1 MDAADATVLGSQ
13 MRPRDWWPRVAA
25 AMIQSPMSFRPGH
38 LMLLALLACG
48 IALARA
54 PRGGEGRADI
64 PSDVAERI
72 ARPFP
77 RKLGEVTVSAP
88 PQRIVAASVFSAE
101 TLLEIAPASR
111 MAGVHFLA
119 ADARY
124 SRVADKAKA
133 TQLLG
138 ASPEQLIA
146 ARPDLVVID
155 EFTLADTAILLR
167 SFGIPVVRTRP
178 VASFDDV
185 AANIR
190 LLGFATG
197 ADKEAEALCERM
209 FARREAIREAGKS
222 LGAWRVMNCNGALDT
237 YGARSL
243 LDDAVRIAGAS
254 HLPAD
259 HGVGG
264 YCKLDVETV
273 LGWRPDALLVSVGD
287 NDDAAWV
294 GQHPGLR
301 LLPCVQRGRVARIP
315 ASLLSSTSHHA
326 IEVAAL
332 LQQTLVAWEK
342 P

>member
-1 MDAADATVLGSQ
+1 MA
-13 MRPRDWWPRVAA
+13 
-25 AMIQSPMSFRPGH
+25 
-38 LMLLALLACG
+38 LMLLVCG
-48 IALARA
+48 IALARTQ
-54 PRGGEGRADI
+54 RGGSFGATI
-64 PSDVAERI
+64 PAAAAER
-72 ARPFP
+72 ASAAWP
-77 RKLGEVTVSAP
+77 RAVDEAKIPTAP
-88 PQRIVAASVFSAE
+88 VRVVAASVFSAE
-101 TLLEIAPASR
+101 VLLELLPASR
-111 MAGVHFLA
+111 LAGVHFLA

-124 SRVADKAKA
+124 SRVADEAKA

-222 LGAWRVMNCNGALDT
+222 LGHWRVMNCNGALDT

>member
-1 MDAADATVLGSQ
+1 MAAVRG
-13 MRPRDWWPRVAA
+13 A
-25 AMIQSPMSFRPGH
+25 AMMLGPMSFRPGH
-38 LMLLALLACG
+38 LMLLLLLVCG
-48 IALARA
+48 IALASTSRQAAYGAPIPETATARA
-54 PRGGEGRADI
+54 GAAWPRAAGEAVI
-64 PSDVAERI
+64 P
-72 ARPFP
+72 
-77 RKLGEVTVSAP
+77 TAP
-88 PQRIVAASVFSAE
+88 SRVVAASVFSAE
-101 TLLEIAPASR
+101 VLLELLPASR
-111 MAGVHFLA
+111 LAGVHFLA

-301 LLPCVQRGRVARIP
+301 LLPCVQRGRIARIP

>member
-1 MDAADATVLGSQ
+1 MALVLL
-13 MRPRDWWPRVAA
+13 V
-25 AMIQSPMSFRPGH
+25 
-38 LMLLALLACG
+38 CG
-48 IALARA
+48 IALARTH
-54 PRGGEGRADI
+54 RGGSFGATIPAAATERASAAWPRAVDEAKI
-64 PSDVAERI
+64 PTTPSRV
-72 ARPFP
+72 
-77 RKLGEVTVSAP
+77 
-88 PQRIVAASVFSAE
+88 VAASVFSAE
-101 TLLEIAPASR
+101 VLLELLPASR
-111 MAGVHFLA
+111 LAGVHFLA

-222 LGAWRVMNCNGALDT
+222 LGAWRV
-237 YGARSL
+237 Y
-243 LDDAVRIAGAS
+243 
-254 HLPAD
+254 
-259 HGVGG
+259 
-264 YCKLDVETV
+264 
-273 LGWRPDALLVSVGD
+273 RPT
-287 NDDAAWV
+287 
-294 GQHPGLR
+294 P
-301 LLPCVQRGRVARIP
+301 
-315 ASLLSSTSHHA
+315 
-326 IEVAAL
+326 E
-332 LQQTLVAWEK
+332 
-342 P
+342 

>member
-1 MDAADATVLGSQ
+1 M
-13 MRPRDWWPRVAA
+13 MRG
-25 AMIQSPMSFRPGH
+25 PMSLRPGH
-38 LMLLALLACG
+38 LMLLLLLVCG
-48 IALARA
+48 IALASTSRQAGYGAPIPETATARA
-54 PRGGEGRADI
+54 EAVWPRAAGEANI
-64 PSDVAERI
+64 P
-72 ARPFP
+72 
-77 RKLGEVTVSAP
+77 TAP
-88 PQRIVAASVFSAE
+88 SRVVAASVFSAE
-101 TLLEIAPASR
+101 VLLELLTPQR
-111 MAGVHFLA
+111 LVGVHFLA

-185 AANIR
+185 ATNIR

-273 LGWRPDALLVSVGD
+273 LGWRPDALLVSVGQ

>member
-1 MDAADATVLGSQ
+1 M
-13 MRPRDWWPRVAA
+13 
-25 AMIQSPMSFRPGH
+25 
-38 LMLLALLACG
+38 
-48 IALARA
+48 
-54 PRGGEGRADI
+54 
-64 PSDVAERI
+64 AE
-72 ARPFP
+72 
-77 RKLGEVTVSAP
+77 S
-88 PQRIVAASVFSAE
+88 
-101 TLLEIAPASR
+101 
-111 MAGVHFLA
+111 
-119 ADARY
+119 
-124 SRVADKAKA
+124 
-133 TQLLG
+133 
-138 ASPEQLIA
+138 EQLIA

-178 VASFDDV
+178 VACFDDV

-209 FARREAIREAGKS
+209 FARRESIREAGKS

>member
-1 MDAADATVLGSQ
+1 M
-13 MRPRDWWPRVAA
+13 MRG
-25 AMIQSPMSFRPGH
+25 PMSLRPGH
-38 LMLLALLACG
+38 LMLLLLLGCG
-48 IALARA
+48 IALASTSRQAAYGAPIPESATARA
-54 PRGGEGRADI
+54 GAAWPRAAGEAVI
-64 PSDVAERI
+64 P
-72 ARPFP
+72 
-77 RKLGEVTVSAP
+77 TAP
-88 PQRIVAASVFSAE
+88 SRVVAASVFSAE
-101 TLLEIAPASR
+101 VLLELLTPQR
-111 MAGVHFLA
+111 LAGVHFLA

-124 SRVADKAKA
+124 SRVAEEAKA

-209 FARREAIREAGKS
+209 FARREAIGEAGKS
-222 LGAWRVMNCNGALDT
+222 FGAWRVMNCNGALDT

>member
-1 MDAADATVLGSQ
+1 MLD
-13 MRPRDWWPRVAA
+13 
-25 AMIQSPMSFRPGH
+25 PMPFRPGH
-38 LMLLALLACG
+38 LLALMLLGCG
-48 IALARA
+48 IALGRTQRGDGDGPVIAAALADRVGAAWPRVVGEAEIPTA
-54 PRGGEGRADI
+54 PSRV
-64 PSDVAERI
+64 VA
-72 ARPFP
+72 
-77 RKLGEVTVSAP
+77 S
-88 PQRIVAASVFSAE
+88 SVFSAE
-101 TLLEIAPASR
+101 VLLELLPPQR
-111 MAGVHFLA
+111 LAGVHFLA

-124 SRVADKAKA
+124 SRVTDKAA
-133 TQLLG
+133 STRLLG
-138 ASPEQLIA
+138 SSPEQLVA

-197 ADKEAEALCERM
+197 ADEEAEALCERM

-273 LGWRPDALLVSVGD
+273 LGWRPDALLVSVGE

-315 ASLLSSTSHHA
+315 AALLSSTSHYA
-326 IEVAAL
+326 IELAAL
-332 LQQTLVAWEK
+332 LQQTLVDWEK